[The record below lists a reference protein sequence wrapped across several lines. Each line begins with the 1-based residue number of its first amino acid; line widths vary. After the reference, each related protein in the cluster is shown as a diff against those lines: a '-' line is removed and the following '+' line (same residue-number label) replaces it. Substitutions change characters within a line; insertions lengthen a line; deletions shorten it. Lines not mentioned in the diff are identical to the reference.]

1 MNATKLNRK
10 SWIRHESIATLSLAS
25 IRMHSA
31 YCCGLSDLSTLS
43 LSYYR
48 FSSLDSGKEI
58 LLYGNWCIRAFFFRL
73 VLIADQWHL
82 NNTILQSKRE
92 LWCLRSIVHSKN
104 RNQLLELFSHACINF
119 NSMIFNN
126 KQCDINF
133 MCAISRL
140 LSQCVE
146 QRKDAKGEIN
156 RNYLLIVVGNC
167 VSDSDLKFI

>member
-1 MNATKLNRK
+1 MNKT
-10 SWIRHESIATLSLAS
+10 WINCYALSCFDPYAQCILHTVVVEAIFLLCRFLIIDFLRS
-25 IRMHSA
+25 IRSK
-31 YCCGLSDLSTLS
+31 
-43 LSYYR
+43 R
-48 FSSLDSGKEI
+48 FFYMAIDVFG
-58 LLYGNWCIRAFFFRL
+58 RFFSRL

-92 LWCLRSIVHSKN
+92 LLCLRSIVHSEN

-119 NSMIFNN
+119 NSLIFNN

-133 MCAISRL
+133 MCAISR